1 MTPAKRAIVER
12 NLALG
17 RNAARILEATGEL
30 HAEREKQLITEL
42 IAWFSAN
49 PWDERVAIRYVAA
62 LAENKAQQDTLE
74 YRARKGAEA
83 RAALFGG
90 NTPQTAD

>member
-17 RNAARILEATGEL
+17 RNASRILEATGEL
-30 HAEREKQLITEL
+30 HAEREKQLTNEL
-42 IAWFSAN
+42 IAWFLAN

-62 LAENKAQQDTLE
+62 LAENKAQQETLE

-83 RAALFGG
+83 RAALFG
-90 NTPQTAD
+90 NTPKTAD